1 MTNVQPTPVM
11 LKITILVRIRPGI
24 LDPQGQ
30 AVCQALHDSG
40 ENEVE
45 SVRIGKLIE
54 MTIEDKPFED
64 FSEVAKKY
72 CESLLV
78 NPLTEEFEILSI
90 VPAPTV
96 PSRTGSR

>member
-1 MTNVQPTPVM
+1 MTSIPSTPVT

-40 ENEVE
+40 ANEVG

-54 MTIEDKPFED
+54 LTIEDKPFED
-64 FSEVAKKY
+64 FSETAKKF

-90 VPAPTV
+90 VPAPV
-96 PSRTGSR
+96 SASRPGSR

>member
-1 MTNVQPTPVM
+1 MTNTQVTPVK
-11 LKITILVRIRPGI
+11 LKMTILVRIRPGI

-40 ENEVE
+40 ANEVE
-45 SVRIGKLIE
+45 SVRIGKIIE
-54 MTIEDKPFED
+54 VIIEDKPFED
-64 FSEVAKKY
+64 FAEVAKSF

-90 VPAPTV
+90 VPAPTA
-96 PSRTGSR
+96 PSRTGPR

>member
-1 MTNVQPTPVM
+1 MQSSPVT

-40 ENEVE
+40 ANEVS
-45 SVRIGKLIE
+45 SVRIGKIIE
-54 MTIEDKPFED
+54 ITIEDKPFED
-64 FSEVAKKY
+64 FSEVARRF

-90 VPAPTV
+90 VP
-96 PSRTGSR
+96 SSSTGSR

>member
-1 MTNVQPTPVM
+1 KM
-11 LKITILVRIRPGI
+11 TILVRIRPGI

-40 ENEVE
+40 ANEVT
-45 SVRIGKLIE
+45 SVRIGKIIE
-54 MTIEDKPFED
+54 ITIEDKPFED
-64 FSEVAKKY
+64 LSEVAKTF

-90 VPAPTV
+90 VPAPV
-96 PSRTGSR
+96 FSSRTGSR

>member
-1 MTNVQPTPVM
+1 MTSMQSSPVT

-40 ENEVE
+40 ANEVS
-45 SVRIGKLIE
+45 SVRIGKIIE
-54 MTIEDKPFED
+54 ITIEDKPFED
-64 FSEVAKKY
+64 FSEVARRF

-90 VPAPTV
+90 VP
-96 PSRTGSR
+96 SSSTGSR